1 MRNNI
6 LTLLVGFLVL
16 VGSVMLFKLGL
27 DKMTDAEAA
36 ELENYSQV
44 NVDMNRR
51 MILYRVQPGDTLWG
65 LAERFYGAG
74 KRWDEI
80 ARAND
85 IQAGQGLN
93 SGTIIRIPL
102 AAEAESADALSEP
115 PVALP
120 TLSYDEVEAAI
131 LPEGRE
137 GQIASVRCQ
146 FDTDARMHCV
156 AREAEGQ
163 AVRISLYSA
172 AEADSAPVSVYL
184 SRGNENL
191 RHMVTIDHD
200 GDGREELYTIWST
213 DSNGCLSRVLK
224 LVDGQLQVV
233 SETPDDPVAILR
245 LRAGR

>member
-51 MILYRVQPGDTLWG
+51 VILYRVQPGDTLWG
-65 LAERFYGAG
+65 LSERFFGAG
-74 KRWDEI
+74 KRWEEI
-80 ARAND
+80 ARLND
-85 IQAGQGLN
+85 IKPGQGLN

-102 AAEAESADALSEP
+102 TGEDQTAEALAEP
-115 PVALP
+115 PTPLP
-120 TLSYDEVEAAI
+120 TLSYDELEAAI

-137 GQIASVRCQ
+137 GQIASVRCR

-156 AREAEGQ
+156 AREADGQ
-163 AVRISLYSA
+163 TVRITLYA
-172 AEADSAPVSVYL
+172 ATDADSAAVAVYL
-184 SRGNENL
+184 SNPNDCL
-191 RHMVTIDHD
+191 RQMIAVDHD
-200 GDGREELYTIWST
+200 GDGREELFTIWST
-213 DSNGCLSRVLK
+213 DDNACVSRVLK
-224 LVDGQLQVV
+224 VVDGQLQVV
-233 SETPDDPVAILR
+233 SETPDDPIALLR
-245 LRAGR
+245 LRSGR